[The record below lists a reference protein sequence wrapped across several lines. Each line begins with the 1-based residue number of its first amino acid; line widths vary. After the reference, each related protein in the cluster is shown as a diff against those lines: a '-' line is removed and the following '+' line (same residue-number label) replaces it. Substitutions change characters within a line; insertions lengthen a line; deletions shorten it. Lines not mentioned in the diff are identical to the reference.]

1 MKPHTEENMS
11 HDDIELIEL
20 GSVSE
25 ETRGNFGALD
35 EGGEFPFTRQVI

>member
-1 MKPHTEENMS
+1 MKPHTEDTSN

-20 GSVSE
+20 GAVSE
-25 ETRGNFGALD
+25 ETRGNFEALD